1 MPTPC
6 SRAVDRVVCDKT
18 WTTGHAESYHPPM
31 ANFGTWLHTRRKG
44 RLFGKDA
51 DGRCYYESTGP
62 ARKGGGM
69 ERPER
74 WVIYLKGED
83 ASAVPPEWW
92 GWLHHTLDAPI
103 AAEERK
109 PWQLPH
115 QPNMTGTAQAY
126 HPQGSLYATGQ
137 HPPATG
143 DYEAWTPE
151 GAPEA

>member
-1 MPTPC
+1 MARSPII
-6 SRAVDRVVCDKT
+6 
-18 WTTGHAESYHPPM
+18 HNM

-44 RLFGKDA
+44 RLVGKDA

-62 ARKGGGM
+62 ARQGGGV

-83 ASAVPPEWW
+83 PSAVPPEWW

-103 AAEERK
+103 PAEERK

-115 QPNMTGTAQAY
+115 KPNMTGTAQAY
-126 HPQGSLYATGQ
+126 RPAGSLYSTGK

-143 DYEAWTPE
+143 DYEAWTPD
-151 GAPEA
+151 A

>member
-1 MPTPC
+1 
-6 SRAVDRVVCDKT
+6 
-18 WTTGHAESYHPPM
+18 M

-44 RLFGKDA
+44 RLIGKDC

-62 ARKGGGM
+62 ARRGGGVD
-69 ERPER
+69 RPER

-83 ASAVPPEWW
+83 PSAVPPEWW

-103 AAEERK
+103 PQEERK

-115 QPNMTGTAQAY
+115 QPNLTGTAQAY
-126 HPQGSLYATGQ
+126 RPSGSPYKTGQ

-143 DYEAWTPE
+143 DYESWS
-151 GAPEA
+151 PEA